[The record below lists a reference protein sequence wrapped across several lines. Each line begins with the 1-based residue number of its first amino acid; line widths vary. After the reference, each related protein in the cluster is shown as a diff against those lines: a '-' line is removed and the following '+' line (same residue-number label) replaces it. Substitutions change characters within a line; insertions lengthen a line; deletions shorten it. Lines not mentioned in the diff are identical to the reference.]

1 MNLSSWCPKSQSIN
15 NMALDLQA
23 RLKPLGSYAVSP
35 TPFSGI
41 QVNPQTQCAWV
52 HGSESCWLVMAS
64 LNFLIQSKQIEHP
77 QICKRLHAHLKLSSL
92 LHFESKKQNTT
103 KQKDKGE
110 MKQREA

>member
-41 QVNPQTQCAWV
+41 QVNPQTQCA
-52 HGSESCWLVMAS
+52 
-64 LNFLIQSKQIEHP
+64 
-77 QICKRLHAHLKLSSL
+77 
-92 LHFESKKQNTT
+92 
-103 KQKDKGE
+103 
-110 MKQREA
+110 